1 MHTHTHTMLTP
12 LTQASPPQTP
22 TATRPITSPSSQLHS
37 PCSRAT
43 SWRMTKTTRPH
54 ALTPS
59 TLRAPCIVGSR
70 RIWGV
75 HRCMLSWVIM
85 IRRLTRLMC
94 RIRFNRNSYP
104 VNLTGVM
111 GIWQSR
117 CYTLAFALAFSLDA
131 LCPPFSLWET
141 EGWISEQVANVTR
154 TTCVPTPPLVFLP

>member
-1 MHTHTHTMLTP
+1 MHTPTHTMLTP
-12 LTQASPPQTP
+12 LTQASPPQAP
-22 TATRPITSPSSQLHS
+22 TATPPINSPSSQLHS
-37 PCSRAT
+37 PCSQAT
-43 SWRMTKTTRPH
+43 SWRMTKTTRLH

-85 IRRLTRLMC
+85 IRRLTRLTC
-94 RIRFNRNSYP
+94 RIRFSRNSCP
-104 VNLTGVM
+104 VNLSGVM

-117 CYTLAFALAFSLDA
+117 FYTLALALALSLDA
-131 LCPPFSLWET
+131 LPPFSLWQT

-154 TTCVPTPPLVFLP
+154 TTCVLTPSLVFLP